1 MSSNRDGNGA
11 VQVRFQ
17 AMKDYMKEVLAALD
31 VASNGSLPTPVEPG
45 HSLVLHLGFD
55 SMKMSLLSLAL
66 ETELGCAIVLDEWIG
81 SHSDPNELT
90 VDSLCRYLQQ
100 TVAGDERR
108 VASQ

>member
-1 MSSNRDGNGA
+1 
-11 VQVRFQ
+11 
-17 AMKDYMKEVLAALD
+17 MKDYMREVLAALD
-31 VASNGSLPTPVEPG
+31 SAARGSLPNPVTPE

-90 VDSLCRYLQQ
+90 VGSLCQFLQE
-100 TVAGDERR
+100 TVTPEEDRATPTEPPP
-108 VASQ
+108 

>member
-1 MSSNRDGNGA
+1 M
-11 VQVRFQ
+11 
-17 AMKDYMKEVLAALD
+17 MDYMKEVLSALD
-31 VASNGSLPTPVEPG
+31 VASKGSLPTPIEPG

-90 VDSLCRYLQQ
+90 VASLCRYLQQ
-100 TVAGDERR
+100 TVADDDRR
-108 VASQ
+108 AASQ

>member
-1 MSSNRDGNGA
+1 
-11 VQVRFQ
+11 
-17 AMKDYMKEVLAALD
+17 MKDYMKEVLAALD
-31 VASNGSLPTPVEPG
+31 TAAHCGLPSPIEPG

-90 VDSLCRYLQQ
+90 VGSLCRYLQE
-100 TVAGDERR
+100 TVDVDQRHAAQG
-108 VASQ
+108 